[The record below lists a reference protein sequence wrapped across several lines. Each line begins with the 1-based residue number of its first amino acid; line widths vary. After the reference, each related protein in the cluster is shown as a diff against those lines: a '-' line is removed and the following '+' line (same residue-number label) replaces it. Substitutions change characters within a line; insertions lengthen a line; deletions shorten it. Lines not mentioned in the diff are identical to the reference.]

1 MSCVFYY
8 SRATVAYVN
17 FNHLKF
23 HFDLWL
29 KIYTQTCFLFF
40 LWVYTSTNGLNFSL
54 FELKKKV
61 LNRKSML
68 RVHTIKKK
76 KRGLFENSKKL
87 NHQPKRRSYGFSF
100 SFLVYTIFV

>member
-54 FELKKKV
+54 F
-61 LNRKSML
+61 
-68 RVHTIKKK
+68 
-76 KRGLFENSKKL
+76 
-87 NHQPKRRSYGFSF
+87 
-100 SFLVYTIFV
+100 